1 MLTVTFHLNGGE
13 VGKATDDVT
22 VQVPAN
28 QKLTDSDASIPRPF
42 RSGYT
47 MEGWYQSD
55 ETGTPVGAGDEA
67 LFNFDGVIIRDQHV
81 AAVWSAAGTEQY
93 SYNVYYVTPSLRKGD
108 KEKGTV
114 RLDDDGGIVEEGGT
128 VWYVLETE
136 SHTQLYAE
144 NTALNLTARSFAGYT
159 PRETNQSLAL
169 DRPNETYHIIF
180 RYDPQATGSYTV
192 RFVEAG
198 TEALAEPTVVYTS
211 TVSADRAVV
220 TPSAAAMQLLAE
232 KGFQLVNRDGDKYTE
247 VTSRQELT
255 WLDTSGQ
262 VQAAGVFT
270 GADIPAVITYLVQ
283 PIPYPI
289 TYQPAGDAPEGA
301 AETLSAVTAAE
312 STPVGDAEGKNP
324 TQYTARD
331 SFTLKDPGPVFEEDG
346 TWRAFSHWSLG
357 EGTAEKLNETPG
369 KTYTTLQVDVGTV
382 GALTFV
388 AHWEETSHEPATG
401 GLKVSKTVSGS
412 GAETGREF
420 SFTVTLNSPT
430 LNGDYGGMT
439 FTGGVARFTL
449 KHGQSVTADR
459 LPVGVAYTVT
469 EAAESG
475 YTATSSGAAGVIT
488 ADQTQEVAFTNT
500 RSSSSSDDDDD
511 DEPRLNTEDHYSY
524 IIGFQDGTVRPN
536 GNITRGEVATIF
548 FRLLTDKT
556 RDTYWSQ
563 SCPYTDCTP
572 DLWCNNAISTLTR
585 SGILNGFDDGAFR
598 PGDAITRAEFTK
610 IAVGF
615 FETTEEDFAGYFPD
629 VDPDAWYAG
638 YVEAAF
644 RTGLIRGREDGSFR
658 PDAPITRAEA
668 CVIVNRALG
677 RRPDEEHLLPAEKMV
692 TWPDNLP
699 GSWYYADV
707 QEATN
712 SHDYTWLGQGSDR
725 KYMEKWTG
733 RLKQRDWAAFE
744 RAWSTAHSAPGGEV
758 AK

>member
-1 MLTVTFHLNGGE
+1 M
-13 VGKATDDVT
+13 
-22 VQVPAN
+22 
-28 QKLTDSDASIPRPF
+28 DA
-42 RSGYT
+42 
-47 MEGWYQSD
+47 
-55 ETGTPVGAGDEA
+55 
-67 LFNFDGVIIRDQHV
+67 
-81 AAVWSAAGTEQY
+81 
-93 SYNVYYVTPSLRKGD
+93 
-108 KEKGTV
+108 
-114 RLDDDGGIVEEGGT
+114 
-128 VWYVLETE
+128 
-136 SHTQLYAE
+136 
-144 NTALNLTARSFAGYT
+144 
-159 PRETNQSLAL
+159 
-169 DRPNETYHIIF
+169 
-180 RYDPQATGSYTV
+180 
-192 RFVEAG
+192 
-198 TEALAEPTVVYTS
+198 
-211 TVSADRAVV
+211 
-220 TPSAAAMQLLAE
+220 
-232 KGFQLVNRDGDKYTE
+232 
-247 VTSRQELT
+247 
-255 WLDTSGQ
+255 
-262 VQAAGVFT
+262 
-270 GADIPAVITYLVQ
+270 
-283 PIPYPI
+283 
-289 TYQPAGDAPEGA
+289 
-301 AETLSAVTAAE
+301 
-312 STPVGDAEGKNP
+312 
-324 TQYTARD
+324 
-331 SFTLKDPGPVFEEDG
+331 
-346 TWRAFSHWSLG
+346 
-357 EGTAEKLNETPG
+357 
-369 KTYTTLQVDVGTV
+369 GTV

-430 LNGDYGGMT
+430 LSGDYGGMT

-585 SGILNGFDDGAFR
+585 SGILNGFDDGTFR

-677 RRPDEEHLLPAEKMV
+677 RKPDEEHLLPAEKMV

-725 KYMEKWTG
+725 KCMEKWTG